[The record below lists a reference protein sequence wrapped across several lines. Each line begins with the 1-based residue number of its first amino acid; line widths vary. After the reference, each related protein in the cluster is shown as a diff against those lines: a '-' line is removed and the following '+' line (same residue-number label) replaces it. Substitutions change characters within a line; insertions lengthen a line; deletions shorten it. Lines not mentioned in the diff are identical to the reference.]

1 MYWVI
6 EYLKNCPCW
15 IQENETPTAFDVTY
29 QLKFAQKFVSSED
42 ARNEILRIGLSGDW
56 APVHYG
62 GRSE

>member
-6 EYLKNCPCW
+6 EYLKSCPCW
-15 IQENETPTAFDVTY
+15 IQEQGPLTFGVTY
-29 QLKFAQKFVSSED
+29 QLKFAHKFVSSED

-56 APVHYG
+56 GPVHYG